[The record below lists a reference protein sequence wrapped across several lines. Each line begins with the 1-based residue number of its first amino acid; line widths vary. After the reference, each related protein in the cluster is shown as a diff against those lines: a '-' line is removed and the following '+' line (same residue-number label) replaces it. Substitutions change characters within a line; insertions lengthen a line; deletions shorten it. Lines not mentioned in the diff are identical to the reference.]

1 MSGAGAGVAEMSQ
14 TQFTRAGG
22 MDIAY
27 QVARLTRAA

>member
-27 QVARLTRAA
+27 QVVGSPG